1 MLSSDKTPAHIMTYN
16 YSVMRNVTHRLG

>member
-16 YSVMRNVTHRLG
+16 YSVMRNVTRRLG